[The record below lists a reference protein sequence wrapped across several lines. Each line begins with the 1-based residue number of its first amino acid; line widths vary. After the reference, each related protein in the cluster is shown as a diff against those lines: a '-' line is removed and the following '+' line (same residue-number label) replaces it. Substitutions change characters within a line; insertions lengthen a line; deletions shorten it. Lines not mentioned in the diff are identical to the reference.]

1 MIAALPHTAVYASLC
16 TLLIVVLLLLVV
28 RLRRKL
34 KVGIGDGGHRD
45 LARAIRVHAN
55 AIESVPLFLILLAI
69 YEHNGGGA
77 VLLNA
82 FGSVFLIARIAHAA
96 GMLRTAG
103 ASLGRV
109 AGTAGSIACL
119 VGLAVANL
127 ARVIGLF

>member
-1 MIAALPHTAVYASLC
+1 MSAALPHTAVYASLC
-16 TLLIVVLLLLVV
+16 ALLIVVLLLLVV
-28 RLRRKL
+28 RLRRQL

-55 AIESVPLFLILLAI
+55 AVETVPLFLILLAI

-77 VLLNA
+77 AWLNA

-96 GMLRTAG
+96 GMTRTAG

-119 VGLAVANL
+119 VGLAAANL
-127 ARVIGLF
+127 TRVIGI